1 MTLSYHRRRTMRFVH
16 REVFA
21 IRCQKC
27 GRTVSVRS
35 EYRCS
40 PWRGSWFC
48 WTWTRLCLCSGW
60 KMGLTSGRRN
70 GLIKGWKGC
79 TVAGIHSWL
88 LNNISHPLLLLP
100 ISSKIDEGMKGGRNK
115 IAQEQ
120 TFLLP
125 SRYYV
130 TPVVWIDSR
139 VNELFWEVKKE
150 LWHVWI
156 QIFFTVVLIFR
167 INRKDRVTEFNF
179 ICGIYILFWNF
190 RLL

>member
-48 WTWTRLCLCSGW
+48 WTWTRLC
-60 KMGLTSGRRN
+60 
-70 GLIKGWKGC
+70 
-79 TVAGIHSWL
+79 
-88 LNNISHPLLLLP
+88 PLLLLP
-100 ISSKIDEGMKGGRNK
+100 ISSKIDDGMKGGRNK

-120 TFLLP
+120 TFPLP

-130 TPVVWIDSR
+130 TPMVWIDSR